1 VARLLLGV
9 SGGIAAYKSLEFAR
23 LATLAG
29 HGVRVLMT
37 ENAQRFVG
45 AASFEGIVGAPVL
58 TSEFERDPMRGA
70 FPGEPVDGGPD
81 DAGHDPIGHLELAA
95 NCDAFLVA
103 PASANAI
110 AKLAGGFADSM
121 LATSFLAC
129 TAPRLVAPAMN
140 DRMYADAATQA
151 NLATLRERGVEVIEP
166 GEGLLASRGERGR
179 GRLPDPEELLARV
192 EAALA
197 GRDGA
202 PAQTEPALPGG
213 PEYPA
218 LAETALLGEEPAVA
232 PTAAPAGE
240 SGPWTGLRVLV
251 TAGGTRE
258 PIDSVRFI
266 GNRSSGRMGMALAA
280 AAAKRGAEVTVV
292 AANVSLPEPGG
303 VKRIDVETTAE
314 LSYETVERFETQH
327 VLLMAAAPA
336 DFRTEPITGKIK
348 RQDSLN
354 LNLQPT
360 EDILA
365 LIAADRG
372 EGQTVVGFA
381 AEHGGEAVAR
391 ARAKLAR
398 KGADLIVLND
408 VSDPTIGFDSA
419 ENEVL
424 LVTATDEEEV
434 PKASKDAVADAILDR
449 VDRLRAAGA
458 KPAQAAG

>member
-1 VARLLLGV
+1 MARLLLGV

-37 ENAQRFVG
+37 PNAERFVG

-70 FPGEPVDGGPD
+70 FPGEPGQS
-81 DAGHDPIGHLELAA
+81 GHDPIGHLELAA

-103 PASANAI
+103 PASANTI

-121 LATSFLAC
+121 LTTSFLAC
-129 TAPRLVAPAMN
+129 VAPRLIAPAMN
-140 DRMYADAATQA
+140 DRMYADAATEA
-151 NLATLRERGVEVIEP
+151 NLQTLRERGVEVIEP
-166 GEGLLASRGERGR
+166 EEGLLASRGERGR
-179 GRLPDPEELLARV
+179 GRLPDPERLLATV

-197 GRDGA
+197 EGEQLDPRDETA
-202 PAQTEPALPGG
+202 RPGG
-213 PEYPA
+213 
-218 LAETALLGEEPAVA
+218 EP
-232 PTAAPAGE
+232 GR
-240 SGPWTGLRVLV
+240 WDGLRVMV

-266 GNRSSGRMGMALAA
+266 GNRSSGRMGIALAA
-280 AAAKRGAEVTVV
+280 AAVRRGAEVTLI
-292 AANVSLPEPGG
+292 AANVALPAPAG

-314 LSYETVERFETQH
+314 LAHETIERFETQH

-336 DFRTEPITGKIK
+336 DFRAEQITGKLK
-348 RQDSLN
+348 RQDSLK
-354 LNLQPT
+354 LNLHPT

-365 LIAADRG
+365 AISAQQG
-372 EGQTVVGFA
+372 ENQTVVGFA
-381 AEHGGEAVAR
+381 AEHSGDAIGR

-408 VSDPTIGFDSA
+408 VSDPRIGFESD
-419 ENEVL
+419 ENEVT
-424 LVTATDEEEV
+424 LVATGDEIEV
-434 PKASKDAVADAILDR
+434 PRSSKDAVAEAILDR
-449 VDRLRAAGA
+449 VEALRT
-458 KPAQAAG
+458 AQSAR

>member
-1 VARLLLGV
+1 MARLLLGV
-9 SGGIAAYKSLEFAR
+9 SGGIAAYKALEFAR

-70 FPGEPVDGGPD
+70 FPGESGEE
-81 DAGHDPIGHLELAA
+81 GHDPIGHLELAA
-95 NCDAFLVA
+95 NCDAFLIA
-103 PASANAI
+103 PASANTL
-110 AKLAGGFADSM
+110 AKLTGGFADSM

-197 GRDGA
+197 GGERASD
-202 PAQTEPALPGG
+202 PAVETVLLGKGRAT
-213 PEYPA
+213 A
-218 LAETALLGEEPAVA
+218 AAETALLDGGA
-232 PTAAPAGE
+232 PTAAVDDAAPAGE
-240 SGPWTGLRVLV
+240 PGAWTGLRVLV

-280 AAAKRGAEVTVV
+280 AAARRGAEVTVV
-292 AANVSLPEPGG
+292 AANVSLPEPCG

-381 AEHGGEAVAR
+381 AEHGGEAVTR

-408 VSDPTIGFDSA
+408 VSDPTIGFDSV

-449 VDRLRAAGA
+449 IDRLRAAGA